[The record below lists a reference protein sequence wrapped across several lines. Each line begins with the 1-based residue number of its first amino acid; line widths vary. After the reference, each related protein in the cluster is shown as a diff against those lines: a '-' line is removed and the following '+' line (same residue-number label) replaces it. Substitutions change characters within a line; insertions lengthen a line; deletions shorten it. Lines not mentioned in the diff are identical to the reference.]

1 MVVLEGWEPLC
12 SEKGPGW
19 MSAVSSPDGAG
30 RAATGDWIEKRFLP
44 LIGQLGLT
52 PLQQE
57 FLRGRWLDQVDW
69 AEGKAT
75 SAQRWYRWLRLIT
88 IIGGVI
94 IPALV
99 GLNIAGTASEGV
111 RWAVFGLGL
120 VVALAASIEGFF
132 HYSERWPHYRRLA
145 ELLKSE
151 GWQYFQLSGPYADAA
166 DHASAYTRFAT
177 HVEAIIQRDVE
188 VFFTAVVAEKTQQQD
203 TEGGGQDQGTDGQAE
218 AHSGLQP

>member
-1 MVVLEGWEPLC
+1 
-12 SEKGPGW
+12 
-19 MSAVSSPDGAG
+19 MSTVSSPDGAG
-30 RAATGDWIEKRFLP
+30 QAATADWIEKRFLP

-52 PLQQE
+52 SLQQE

-69 AEGKAT
+69 AEGKAAT
-75 SAQRWYRWLRLIT
+75 AQRWYRWLRLIT

-99 GLNIAGTASEGV
+99 GLNVAGTASEGV

-132 HYSERWPHYRRLA
+132 QYSERWPHYRRLA

-151 GWQYFQLSGPYADAA
+151 GWQFFQLSGPYADAA
-166 DHASAYTRFAT
+166 DHASAYPRFAA
-177 HVEAIIQRDVE
+177 HVEAIIRHDVE

-203 TEGGGQDQGTDGQAE
+203 TERGGQGQDTDGRAE
-218 AHSGLQP
+218 THSGLQP